1 MLLYA
6 RICIK
11 RVFLQCIC
19 KKKKNQPNT
28 RENLQNKKT
37 FDRNVVLL
45 LQREPV
51 ITLRS
56 KTRPF
61 KKESKLEGGKKDTE
75 RNEIVP
81 ITPMSADIAHG
92 ERSEKEK
99 SGFGRTI
106 RRFSRVQPICRVDL
120 QGIQRKSNNACS
132 TPLRGAD
139 QVIKKTTHTHR
150 HLAISDIFPKIDI
163 QMKHR

>member
-61 KKESKLEGGKKDTE
+61 KKESKLEGGKKRHREKRNCAYYSDVGGHCARGEKRE
-75 RNEIVP
+75 REVGIWKNNSP
-81 ITPMSADIAHG
+81 ILS
-92 ERSEKEK
+92 
-99 SGFGRTI
+99 
-106 RRFSRVQPICRVDL
+106 
-120 QGIQRKSNNACS
+120 S
-132 TPLRGAD
+132 TTNLPG
-139 QVIKKTTHTHR
+139 
-150 HLAISDIFPKIDI
+150 
-163 QMKHR
+163 